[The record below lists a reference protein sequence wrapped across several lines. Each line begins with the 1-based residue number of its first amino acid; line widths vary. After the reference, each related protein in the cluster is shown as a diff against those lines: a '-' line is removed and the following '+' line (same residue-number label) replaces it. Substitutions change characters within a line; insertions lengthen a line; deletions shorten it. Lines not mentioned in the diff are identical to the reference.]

1 MTNVQSSASSQEVQ
15 SLKNDIHALEN
26 SLQESRSLQDW
37 WNGWYLRLGVAAL
50 VLATFLGIAS
60 WVCQKKASTI
70 EYASRPDTEKL
81 AAKNARL
88 REVLDQEAK
97 AEVSKAQQ
105 QAGESNRTAG
115 EANERAG
122 KANERA
128 AALEVEALK
137 LREQLLAQGPRE
149 ALLRGDK
156 RAQLVDAL
164 RPFTGQRIDVRRS
177 AFVIEANSVLVSSMP
192 IGDDTTGLAVAL
204 IGVVRDAGW
213 ESPSEPLLCSVES
226 QGLEILVV
234 NGASEKTMQAAIALG
249 RSLQSI
255 SLQKVHGPVFADE
268 SRAARIVTK
277 EPVLPPFD
285 KDTIVVEVLTHP

>member
-1 MTNVQSSASSQEVQ
+1 
-15 SLKNDIHALEN
+15 
-26 SLQESRSLQDW
+26 
-37 WNGWYLRLGVAAL
+37 
-50 VLATFLGIAS
+50 
-60 WVCQKKASTI
+60 
-70 EYASRPDTEKL
+70 
-81 AAKNARL
+81 
-88 REVLDQEAK
+88 
-97 AEVSKAQQ
+97 
-105 QAGESNRTAG
+105 
-115 EANERAG
+115 
-122 KANERA
+122 
-128 AALEVEALK
+128 
-137 LREQLLAQGPRE
+137 
-149 ALLRGDK
+149 
-156 RAQLVDAL
+156 
-164 RPFTGQRIDVRRS
+164 
-177 AFVIEANSVLVSSMP
+177 VIEANSVLVSSMP